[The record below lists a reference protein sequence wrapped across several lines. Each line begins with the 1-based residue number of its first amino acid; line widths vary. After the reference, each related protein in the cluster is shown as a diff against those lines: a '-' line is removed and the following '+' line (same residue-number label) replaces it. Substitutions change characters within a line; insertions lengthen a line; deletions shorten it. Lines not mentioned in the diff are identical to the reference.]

1 MAYTSGLGS
10 SATWLYG
17 SRGVRYRSGPAIA
30 SPGLAMATA
39 LLGGSN
45 LCNSWIEPPI
55 LVMKAQN
62 ADMQ

>member
-1 MAYTSGLGS
+1 MAYTSGFRQLS
-10 SATWLYG
+10 DLAFG

-62 ADMQ
+62 ANMQ